1 MCAPYANEAIAI
13 LGLERPDLT
22 TDTNPNE
29 IAADAP
35 VTVTFKE
42 LGLDPKIIK
51 ALDDM
56 GYERPTPIQAA
67 AIPFALSGKDVLG
80 IAQTGTG
87 KTGAFTLP
95 TVHKLAKG
103 RARARMPRLLAAYR
117 LPNKIKNSRAVL
129 TYLLQRQAVY
139 LINLNAGKFY

>member
-1 MCAPYANEAIAI
+1 
-13 LGLERPDLT
+13 LKDPDLT
-22 TDTNPNE
+22 TEPTPNE

-56 GYERPTPIQAA
+56 GYEKPTPIQAN
-67 AIPFALSGKDVLG
+67 AIPAALAGKDVLG

-87 KTGAFTLP
+87 KTGAFT
-95 TVHKLAKG
+95 
-103 RARARMPRLLAAYR
+103 
-117 LPNKIKNSRAVL
+117 
-129 TYLLQRQAVY
+129 
-139 LINLNAGKFY
+139 